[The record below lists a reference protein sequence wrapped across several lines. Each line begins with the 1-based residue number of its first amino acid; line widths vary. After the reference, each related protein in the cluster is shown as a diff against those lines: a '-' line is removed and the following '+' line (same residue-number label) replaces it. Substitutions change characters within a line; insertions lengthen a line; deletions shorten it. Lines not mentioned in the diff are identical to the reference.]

1 MEFAH
6 IHCHN
11 EFSYLDGFGSAQAY
25 AKRAKELGFKYL
37 GLTNHG
43 NIDGLIRFQ
52 SACEKE
58 GIIPIHGCEAYIVP
72 DELIKEKGEKRNH
85 ITLLI
90 KNQTGWQ
97 NLCKM
102 LSKANIEGFYYKP
115 RIGYKTLLEHSE
127 GLICLTGCANNF
139 LLTPNGEKYF
149 KQLIKVFEEDL
160 FLEVMPH
167 NLQDQIELNN
177 LCLKLSEKYNIP
189 MVATNDC
196 HYILKEQSK
205 VQEVLLAIQSKAKW
219 NDSNRW
225 KFNIQGLHLR
235 SYKEMEEAFI
245 EQGIFNDEEIT
256 DILSWTIDICEACKN
271 FRIEKQNINLP
282 IVPGFEGNPG
292 EITWNIAEK
301 KLLAISQDWATEK
314 INLYFE
320 RLREEWKLIE
330 EKKFHRY
337 FLIVHELIL
346 WCKENNIM
354 TGPGRGSVGGSLLAF
369 LLGITCVDPIQYNL
383 LFSRF
388 IAEDRID
395 LPDIDQD
402 FEDQKRHLVREHLES
417 LYGKENISSLST
429 FLSLKGRGI
438 IRDVCRV
445 FDVPLSEV
453 DEFAKSID
461 DSETDENDKILPE
474 AFKTEAGKYFYNKY
488 PEICDIAAALEGT
501 KKTVGQH
508 AAALIISS
516 EDLRNGN
523 KGNLA
528 IRSGELVSN
537 WDMQD
542 SEYIGLMKLD
552 VLGLNT
558 LSILNES
565 KRLIANNE
573 EKVFVYHPGSDSHCV
588 INKIDNIK
596 NNPLTKDLDII
607 DFDFE
612 KIPLNDQDVFNYI
625 LEGNTVGM
633 FQLSTWS
640 TTNLIKQFNSLKS
653 IEELSDIIALV
664 RPGPYQSGMT
674 AQYVDRKNNGTD
686 WEKLHKKYED
696 IVKNTQ
702 GIVIYQEQIMEVVN
716 KVAGLPY
723 TTADKI
729 RKVISK
735 KRDVKEFKPYEEA
748 FVKGCLE
755 QKTFSKKQAEKFWE
769 ALQEHAKYSF
779 NKSHS
784 LSYAILSY
792 WTAYTK
798 FYFPYEFLC
807 SCLTYGSEAKKEA
820 IIEEAYR
827 LGLKVLPPR
836 VGVSDP
842 VKWQVKDQT
851 LYTPFIEIKGIGE
864 KTAYQCGEIKDKPKP
879 KLNRK
884 ADQKLSGFFKPTNQ
898 TEEVVSK
905 KEKKSKI
912 EKILTDIGAY
922 GNEPSSNIQDYFS
935 FRIGNGVNE
944 SNKKLM
950 SLIVNKKDEGILELN
965 IKPISNTPLIQE
977 VSFGLKKT
985 LSRCKDCELR
995 SQCTKPVP
1003 PSPGIFNIA
1012 ICGEAPGKFEDEK
1025 GIGFIGRSGE
1035 LVWGELN
1042 KYDLTRKDFHV
1053 TNACHCFPYQTKTP
1067 TKEQIE
1073 ICSKRWLFSEL
1084 QEINCRL
1091 VLAFGNSCVT
1101 AFTGKTGGITS
1112 LNGKTEWNE
1121 NIGAWICWC
1130 IHPSAVLRD
1139 PNKMREFQK
1148 GIENFVSKIE
1158 MIEMK

>member
-6 IHCHN
+6 LHNHN

-25 AKRAKELGFKYL
+25 AKRAKELGYKYL

-58 GIIPIHGCEAYIVP
+58 GIIPIHGCESYLVP
-72 DELIKEKGEKRNH
+72 DELVKEKGEKRNH

-139 LLTPNGEKYF
+139 LLTPNGENFFRK
-149 KQLIKVFEEDL
+149 LINAFEEDL

-189 MVATNDC
+189 TVATNDC
-196 HYILKEQSK
+196 HYILKDQAK
-205 VQEVLLAIQSKAKW
+205 IQEVLLAIQSKAKW

-235 SYKEMEEAFI
+235 SIEEIQEAFI
-245 EQGIFNDEEIT
+245 CQGVLSDEEIN
-256 DILSWTIDICEACKN
+256 DSLNCTIDICETCKD

-282 IVPGFEGNPG
+282 VVPGFEGNPG
-292 EITWNIAEK
+292 EITWEIAEN
-301 KLLAISQDWATEK
+301 KLLEISQDWDTNK
-314 INLYFE
+314 INFYFE

-354 TGPGRGSVGGSLLAF
+354 TGPGRGSVGGSLLAY
-369 LLGITCVDPIQYNL
+369 LLSITCVDPIQYNL

-402 FEDQKRHLVREHLES
+402 FEDQKRHLVREHLEA

-445 FDVPLSEV
+445 FDIPLSEV

-461 DSETDENDKILPE
+461 DSEIDENDKILPE
-474 AFKTEAGKYFYNKY
+474 AFKTETGKYFYNKY
-488 PEICDIAAALEGT
+488 PEQCDIAIALEGT

-508 AAALIISS
+508 AAALIISN

-558 LSILNES
+558 LSILNET
-565 KRLIANNE
+565 KRLIQNNE
-573 EKVFVYHPGSDSHCV
+573 EKIFVYHPGSDCYCIV
-588 INKIDNIK
+588 EKDAFTNPID
-596 NNPLTKDLDII
+596 DLDMI
-607 DFDFE
+607 DLDFE
-612 KIPLNDQDVFNYI
+612 KIPLNDQKVFDYI
-625 LEGNTVGM
+625 REGNTVGM

-640 TTNLIKQFNSLKS
+640 MKNLIKQFNSLKN
-653 IEELSDIIALV
+653 IEELSDIVALV

-674 AQYVDRKNNGTD
+674 AQYIDRKNNKTQ
-686 WEKLHKKYED
+686 WEKLHKKYEN
-696 IVKNTQ
+696 IVKDTF
-702 GIVIYQEQIMEVVN
+702 GIIIYQEQIMEVIN

-723 TTADKI
+723 ATADKI

-735 KRDVKEFKPYEEA
+735 IRGAKGFKPYEES

-755 QKTFSKKQAEKFWE
+755 QKTFNEKQAREFW
-769 ALQEHAKYSF
+769 AVLQEHARYSF

-784 LSYAILSY
+784 VEYAILSY
-792 WTAYTK
+792 WTAWCK
-798 FYFPYEFLC
+798 FYFPYEFIC
-807 SCLTYGSEAKKEA
+807 SCLTYGSEAKKEE

-827 LGLKVLPPR
+827 LGLTIVPPR
-836 VGVSDP
+836 IGISDP
-842 VKWQVKDQT
+842 VKWQIKDQK
-851 LYTPFIEIKGIGE
+851 LYVPFIEIKGIGE
-864 KTAYQCGEIKDKPKP
+864 KTAYKCGDISKPQTQEP
-879 KLNRK
+879 KSNK
-884 ADQKLSGFFKPTNQ
+884 KTAPKLSGFFKPKNVD
-898 TEEVVSK
+898 EENIVPANK
-905 KEKKSKI
+905 KGKT
-912 EKILTDIGAY
+912 EKILFEIGAY
-922 GNEPSSNIQDYFS
+922 GNKPSGDIQSYFS
-935 FRIGNGVNE
+935 FRIGNGVTNNNQKLIALVK
-944 SNKKLM
+944 NK
-950 SLIVNKKDEGILELN
+950 DEEGILELKV
-965 IKPISNTPLIQE
+965 KPVTKEPIIQE
-977 VSFGLKKT
+977 NSFVAKKGLT
-985 LSRCKDCELR
+985 RCHDCELR
-995 SQCTKPVP
+995 EQCDKPVP
-1003 PSPGIFNIA
+1003 ASAGIFNIA
-1012 ICGEAPGKFEDEK
+1012 IVGDAPGKKDNDK
-1025 GIGFIGRSGE
+1025 GVGFVGRSGD
-1035 LVWGELN
+1035 LVWTELGR
-1042 KYDLTRKDFHV
+1042 YDLVRDNFHI
-1053 TNACHCFPYQTKTP
+1053 TNCCHCFPYKTKTP
-1067 TKEQIE
+1067 TQKEIE
-1073 ICSKRWLFSEL
+1073 TCTEKWLFSEL
-1084 QEINCRL
+1084 QEIGCRL
-1091 VLAFGNSCVT
+1091 ILAFGNSCIT
-1101 AFTGKTGGITS
+1101 AFTGKKGGIAS

-1121 NIGAWICWC
+1121 KVGAWICWC
-1130 IHPSAVLRD
+1130 IHPSSVLRD
-1139 PNKMREFQK
+1139 PAKMPEFKK
-1148 GIENFVSKIE
+1148 GIANFVSKIE
-1158 MIEMK
+1158 LIEGE